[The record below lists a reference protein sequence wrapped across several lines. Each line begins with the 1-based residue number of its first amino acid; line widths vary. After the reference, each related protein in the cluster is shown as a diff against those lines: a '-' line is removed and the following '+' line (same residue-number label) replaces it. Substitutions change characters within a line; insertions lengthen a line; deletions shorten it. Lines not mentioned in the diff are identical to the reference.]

1 MSGLAFN
8 LIPEDNMNSSDYK
21 HYTLRARIG
30 IKGESFF
37 ETLISE
43 YCIPH
48 HITGPKDI
56 GIDYICEW
64 VHNEKPSGILFAVQ
78 VKTSAKKAV
87 QIIPDNTGNALN
99 NLCQYEI
106 KDIDFKITKADLCYW
121 KGLGIPFYLFVMIEQ
136 ENSDRTKK
144 LDCYYKRFTPILTRE
159 LARNKSINF
168 KKEFYQVNKG
178 SSFIAFSDKEKRKG
192 GFARDLFIDHVR
204 CCYHKGTI
212 ALFNPRLMGLE
223 EFPPKAVY
231 EDLFDSYKNQ
241 ICSVYEETKRFLK
254 SIGYKN
260 GQT

>member
-1 MSGLAFN
+1 MTL
-8 LIPEDNMNSSDYK
+8 EDNMNSSYK
-21 HYTLRARIG
+21 HYKPEAKIG

-64 VHNEKPSGILFAVQ
+64 VHADKPSGILFAVQ
-78 VKTSAKKAV
+78 VKTSTKENVKM
-87 QIIPDNTGNALN
+87 IPDNTGNALN
-99 NLCQYEI
+99 NLPKYEI
-106 KDIDFKITKADLCYW
+106 KNINFKITPADLCYW
-121 KGLGIPFYLFVMIEQ
+121 KGLGIPFYLFVIIEQ
-136 ENSDRTKK
+136 KNSDGTKK

-159 LARNKSINF
+159 LVIDKSKDF

-178 SSFIAFSDKEKRKG
+178 SSFIAFNYEEKREG
-192 GFARDLFIDHVR
+192 GFARDLFFDHVR

-212 ALFNPRLMGLE
+212 ALFDPTLMGLKT
-223 EFPPKAVY
+223 FPRKAVY